1 MDVLERRNSKRP
13 SVAARILSMLAL
25 TACCLL
31 LVRSHQLTQL
41 EQVLAEGQLRII
53 SRNGP
58 TTYYEGPNG
67 FTGFEHTLIQGFADE
82 LGVKLVIDDESN
94 LGNIIQR
101 ITRGQHHLAAA
112 GITVTPK
119 RSKKVR
125 FTQAFIDVHQQVI
138 YNSRKSAP
146 TGPLDLMGQ
155 DIVVVAQSS
164 HAERLRELQQ
174 TYPELSWREP
184 AGAEMIDLVEMVHK
198 GEADAAIV
206 DSNAYSLN
214 RYAFPKAKV
223 AFDISESQELA
234 WAFPRT
240 KDSSL
245 YDAAQSYLTRIRDN
259 GQLQHIT
266 DTFFQPMPV
275 EEVTSGDAMMFTYR
289 LENRFPRW
297 KDDLIAAANEF
308 ELDWKLLA
316 SISYQESHWDPS
328 AKSRTGVRGLMM
340 LTKATANEV
349 GVEDRTNPTES
360 IFGGA
365 QYFKYLLGR
374 IPERVTGESDRV
386 NMALAAYNVG
396 FGHLEDARV
405 LTEKHG
411 DNPNLWSDV
420 RKYLPLL
427 SKRQYY
433 SQTKHGYARGWEP
446 VHYVKQ
452 VRSYRKIL
460 DWYNMQEERRLA
472 VLQHDSRQDNGVV
485 KTINDARLSR
495 NNLNTSA
502 LSVL

>member
-1 MDVLERRNSKRP
+1 
-13 SVAARILSMLAL
+13 
-25 TACCLL
+25 
-31 LVRSHQLTQL
+31 
-41 EQVLAEGQLRII
+41 
-53 SRNGP
+53 
-58 TTYYEGPNG
+58 
-67 FTGFEHTLIQGFADE
+67 
-82 LGVKLVIDDESN
+82 
-94 LGNIIQR
+94 
-101 ITRGQHHLAAA
+101 
-112 GITVTPK
+112 
-119 RSKKVR
+119 
-125 FTQAFIDVHQQVI
+125 
-138 YNSRKSAP
+138 
-146 TGPLDLMGQ
+146 
-155 DIVVVAQSS
+155 
-164 HAERLRELQQ
+164 
-174 TYPELSWREP
+174 
-184 AGAEMIDLVEMVHK
+184 
-198 GEADAAIV
+198 
-206 DSNAYSLN
+206 
-214 RYAFPKAKV
+214 
-223 AFDISESQELA
+223 
-234 WAFPRT
+234 
-240 KDSSL
+240 
-245 YDAAQSYLTRIRDN
+245 
-259 GQLQHIT
+259 
-266 DTFFQPMPV
+266 MPV

-340 LTKATANEV
+340 LTKATASEV